1 MSSLFGSGFGQ
12 NTQANKPAGGGL
24 FGNLGGGAPSSAA
37 GQTSGGLFGGAT
49 PATSQPQTGPS
60 LFGNVGAAKT
70 TAPAS
75 GGLFG
80 STLAG
85 AQTQQP
91 QTTGGGLFGGLGT
104 STAQPAQQQQPQ
116 QPNPQ
121 GQPQQQPNSLSQS
134 QAATGQTAYF
144 DHLLER
150 SRKRAAQENG
160 TSAFGDLPSL
170 QLGLGDIAR
179 KVRNLGQGGPSAP
192 LARDSKA

>member
-1 MSSLFGSGFGQ
+1 MFGAAAAPASQPSQGSSLFG
-12 NTQANKPAGGGL
+12 NP
-24 FGNLGGGAPSSAA
+24 
-37 GQTSGGLFGGAT
+37 
-49 PATSQPQTGPS
+49 
-60 LFGNVGAAKT
+60 GAAKT

-80 STLAG
+80 STLG
-85 AQTQQP
+85 GNQTQQQQP
-91 QTTGGGLFGGLGT
+91 ATNTTGGGLFGGLGAPT
-104 STAQPAQQQQPQ
+104 SQPQTGGGLFAGLNNQQPQAPQQQPQ
-116 QPNPQ
+116 ANAQ
-121 GQPQQQPNSLSQS
+121 GQTQPQSGPLSQS